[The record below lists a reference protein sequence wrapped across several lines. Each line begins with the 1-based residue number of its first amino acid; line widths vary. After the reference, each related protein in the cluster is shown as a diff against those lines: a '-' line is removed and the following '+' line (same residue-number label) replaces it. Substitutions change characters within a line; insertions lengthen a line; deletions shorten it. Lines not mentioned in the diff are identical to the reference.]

1 MPDLPDAFL
10 RADDPARWDEDREDG
25 MSAFLRLDDEA
36 RIALIID
43 LLMRSENRDPL
54 NRAATAGA
62 FRSAWDSEPYLN
74 GVRLGSY
81 ISAVALSAAERF
93 LDTVDELVGEWVED
107 MMTSKERRRLLDLPF
122 PLTVYRGGVGDPRWI
137 SEGMCWTTDIAVAD
151 FYARKWPA
159 RWGIE
164 GVPHILSA
172 QVDRSDV
179 SALFDDRQES
189 EVVICGG
196 LCLKHVTEV
205 PIRFDDNPC
214 QCNEP

>member
-1 MPDLPDAFL
+1 MAAFL
-10 RADDPARWDEDREDG
+10 RR
-25 MSAFLRLDDEA
+25 DDEA

-43 LLMRSENRDPL
+43 LLMRSENTEPL
-54 NRAATAGA
+54 STAATAGA
-62 FRSAWDSEPYLN
+62 FRSAWDGEPYLR
-74 GVRLGSY
+74 GIRLGSY
-81 ISAVALSAAERF
+81 VSAVGLFKAGQF
-93 LDTVDELVGEWVED
+93 LGSVDELIGEWVED
-107 MMTSKERRRLLDLPF
+107 MMTIEERRRLSDLAF

-137 SEGMCWTTDIAVAD
+137 SEGICWTTDIAVAD

-172 QVDRSDV
+172 QVDQSDV

-196 LCLKHVTEV
+196 LCLKHMTEV
-205 PIRFDDNPC
+205 LIRFDDNPC